1 MEIKIK
7 TNSDKIYE
15 QYLTLINPL
24 LSKDKRLT
32 EFEIKVLSKM
42 YQIYYKYLH
51 LGEKLAM
58 SIVFHQE
65 TKLRIRQVIGR
76 ETTSAFTKYS
86 MNTIIW
92 KIRNKGYIKDDKLT
106 HIIPIKDNKI
116 DLNFI
121 LTIDDRKDDY
131 KPVDEMKLVTIDNKE
146 EILD

>member
-1 MEIKIK
+1 
-7 TNSDKIYE
+7 
-15 QYLTLINPL
+15 
-24 LSKDKRLT
+24 
-32 EFEIKVLSKM
+32 M
-42 YQIYYKYLH
+42 YQVYYKYLH

-92 KIRNKGYIKDDKLT
+92 KIRAKGYIKDDKLI
-106 HIIPIKDNKI
+106 HKIPIKDNKI

-131 KPVDEMKLVTIDNKE
+131 KPIDEMKLVTVDNKE